1 MSPFKSHIPMLLL
14 SLLLLS
20 YCGLNAQQKKLR
32 VLSYNVLKGLQGD
45 VKNMNRFSNWV
56 KKKSPDI
63 ICYQEMNGFSQKSL
77 ENFAIGYG
85 HPYAMIAKESGYSVA
100 ITSRFP
106 IVNAQKVLE
115 NMWHGY
121 LYANINGLHVF
132 AIHLSPFLY
141 QKRLHEIRQILAQAA
156 LLPKGSPVLIA
167 GDFNSYQAR
176 DSGYYSGKAL
186 LTQQSR
192 EQKNAEIRN
201 LNAGKFDYSVTN
213 EGTTAGFKDAV
224 SLFSKQFDF
233 SMPTKKY
240 DAAFKDKIRI
250 DYIWLNKSLQRK
262 ATAASVVY
270 DDDTADMS
278 DHYPILLDLNY

>member
-1 MSPFKSHIPMLLL
+1 MLYT
-14 SLLLLS
+14 SFIVDPINGQS
-20 YCGLNAQQKKLR
+20 
-32 VLSYNVLKGLQGD
+32 
-45 VKNMNRFSNWV
+45 FSRW
-56 KKKSPDI
+56 
-63 ICYQEMNGFSQKSL
+63 
-77 ENFAIGYG
+77 
-85 HPYAMIAKESGYSVA
+85 
-100 ITSRFP
+100 
-106 IVNAQKVLE
+106 
-115 NMWHGY
+115 
-121 LYANINGLHVF
+121 NGLHVF

-141 QKRLHEIRQILAQAA
+141 QKRLYEIRQILAQAA
-156 LLPKGSPVLIA
+156 LLPKASPVLIA

-213 EGTTAGFKDAV
+213 EGATAGFKDAV

>member
-1 MSPFKSHIPMLLL
+1 MSPFKSHIPILLL

-45 VKNMNRFSNWV
+45 VKNMNRFSSWV

-63 ICYQEMNGFSQKSL
+63 ICYQEMNGFTQKSL

-141 QKRLHEIRQILAQAA
+141 QKRLYEIRQILAQAA
-156 LLPKGSPVLIA
+156 LLPKASPVLIA

-176 DSGYYSGKAL
+176 DSGYYSEKAL

-213 EGTTAGFKDAV
+213 EGATAGFKDAV

>member
-1 MSPFKSHIPMLLL
+1 MSPFKSHIPILLL

-45 VKNMNRFSNWV
+45 VKNMNRFSSWV

-63 ICYQEMNGFSQKSL
+63 ICYQEMNGFTQKSL

-132 AIHLSPFLY
+132 AIHLSPFLH
-141 QKRLHEIRQILAQAA
+141 QKRLYEIRQILAQAA
-156 LLPKGSPVLIA
+156 LLPKASPVLIA

-240 DAAFKDKIRI
+240 DAAFKEKIRI

>member
-1 MSPFKSHIPMLLL
+1 MSPFKSHIPILLL

-45 VKNMNRFSNWV
+45 VKNMNRFSCWV

-63 ICYQEMNGFSQKSL
+63 ICYQEMNGFTQKSL

-156 LLPKGSPVLIA
+156 LLPKASPVLIA

-176 DSGYYSGKAL
+176 DSGYYSEKAL

>member
-1 MSPFKSHIPMLLL
+1 MSPFKSHIPILLL

-45 VKNMNRFSNWV
+45 VKNMNRFSSWV

-63 ICYQEMNGFSQKSL
+63 ICYQEMNGFTQKSL

-141 QKRLHEIRQILAQAA
+141 QKRLYEIRQILAQAA